1 MIIVKFY
8 GLISVDYNIKKI
20 LVKEGSVK
28 QALEEIMKSC
38 PHIPEQHLM
47 KALLF
52 VNKQHLSGN
61 KRFSVIL
68 KDGDELGLIN
78 PSSGG

>member
-1 MIIVKFY
+1 MITVKFF
-8 GLISVDYNIKKI
+8 GLISVDYNIRQI

-28 QALEEIMKSC
+28 QALEEIRKNC

-52 VNKQHLSGN
+52 VNKHHLSGN
-61 KRFSVIL
+61 KRLFVIL
-68 KDGDELGLIN
+68 KDGDELALIN